1 MNHESVTNT
10 TSQEPMGLFLCL
22 LVSPKWHKWWHQSS
36 SMASRQLL
44 RENEPAPV
52 LAHSNGWVG
61 WRMRCVAR
69 NLICGYLVC
78 VEGNIRQLFVSYCFP
93 GFVVLGWVVLGWVG
107 LCWVR
112 VKCVLAFFLLLSDWL
127 FGSFLQRAMPSVICS
142 LWREFWQWCE
152 IRIFVFVCVPTA
164 IVWVLRPWRELRPLP
179 SIIRASDRS

>member
-1 MNHESVTNT
+1 MIIKSYVVWCVPPVYDVQSLDQLTRKLKIDELLKKFAENKQSDESWICH
-10 TSQEPMGLFLCL
+10 QYYIGLFLCL
-22 LVSPKWHKWWHQSS
+22 FVSPKWHKWWHQSS

-61 WRMRCVAR
+61 WRMRSVAG

-112 VKCVLAFFLLLSDWL
+112 VTCVLAFFLLLSDWL
-127 FGSFLQRAMPSVICS
+127 FWSFLQRARCLVK
-142 LWREFWQWCE
+142 
-152 IRIFVFVCVPTA
+152 V
-164 IVWVLRPWRELRPLP
+164 
-179 SIIRASDRS
+179 